1 MSRRIEHRAEFGHPV
16 DLVYAVLTDE
26 GFLRERL
33 TAIGGRSVELVS
45 YAGDQDGMK
54 AVTRQGIDAQHLPG
68 AVRKVA
74 PGGMT
79 IERTETWDGGGNGRY
94 RGTVDASVGG
104 FPGSLRGNTALRT
117 RTGGSELLLD
127 GTVKVSIPLLGGKIE
142 DVIIEQVGRLLRLEA
157 EFAIRWLETH
167 RG

>member
-1 MSRRIEHRAEFGHPV
+1 MAEELASLDGVIAPSAETTIPV
-16 DLVYAVLTDE
+16 TDE

-33 TAIGGRSVELVS
+33 AAIGGRSVELVS
-45 YAGDQDGMK
+45 FAGDTSGMK
-54 AVTRQGIDAQHLPG
+54 AVTRQGVEAQYLPG
-68 AVRKVA
+68 AVRRVA
-74 PGGMT
+74 PNGVT

-104 FPGSLRGNTALRT
+104 FPGSLRGSTALRD
-117 RTGGSELLLD
+117 RAGGSELLLD

-157 EFAIRWLETH
+157 EFAARWLETH
-167 RG
+167 QA